1 MPDGLSL
8 VTKGIII
15 GKDVD
20 FTTIRLYRS
29 LTIDITNKKPEITV
43 RPIKN
48 PEIIIKM

>member
-20 FTTIRLYRS
+20 FITIRVYRS
-29 LTIDITNKKPEITV
+29 LAIDIKDKKPEITV
-43 RPIKN
+43 RPITK